1 MAKEL
6 DIRNKDIDLEIV
18 HTRVHNSLTIIKSEK
33 QQDKVMTKLLESHIE
48 QMLIRF
54 KTTNS
59 PQKRY
64 KEYGKRYYQ

>member
-1 MAKEL
+1 
-6 DIRNKDIDLEIV
+6 
-18 HTRVHNSLTIIKSEK
+18 
-33 QQDKVMTKLLESHIE
+33 MTKLYESNIE

-54 KTTNS
+54 QTMNS

>member
-1 MAKEL
+1 
-6 DIRNKDIDLEIV
+6 
-18 HTRVHNSLTIIKSEK
+18 
-33 QQDKVMTKLLESHIE
+33 MTKLLESDIE

-54 KTTNS
+54 QTMNS